1 MYRWTLHPS
10 YRVLQRF
17 LILST
22 CSVAIACGA
31 CGRDSRALADTTAD
45 SLRTDSAGGDVRCQ
59 RTPLVPRRDTDTARD
74 STSATQAGVPC
85 DTTKTDST
93 SAKKDSAA
101 SAAVTVRV
109 PAGRPKKDSLALV
122 SAVRVGGKAP
132 GWPVK
137 AAVAPGSLL
146 PGHRIIAFYGN
157 PLSKK
162 MGILGE
168 LPPPQ
173 MLARLDSIIAEWKA
187 ADPSTPIQPA
197 LHLIA
202 VVAQGAPG
210 RDGKYRLRMDSTLIE
225 QVYSWAQQK
234 NALLFLDIQGAQSTI
249 QDELPRLLP
258 FLVRPNVMLGLDPEF
273 YMHYDREGIAPGL
286 KIGTMT
292 SKEVNY
298 AIQQLKTLV
307 VQNHLPPKLLVVHRF
322 TRPMLRGA
330 EEIQLDPS
338 VQVIVNMDGWGQPW
352 LKYDS
357 YKDYVVSEPV
367 QYTGFKLF
375 FHNDT
380 KKGDRLLTPME
391 VLQLKPRPVYIQ
403 YQ

>member
-1 MYRWTLHPS
+1 
-10 YRVLQRF
+10 
-17 LILST
+17 
-22 CSVAIACGA
+22 
-31 CGRDSRALADTTAD
+31 
-45 SLRTDSAGGDVRCQ
+45 VRCQ
-59 RTPLVPRRDTDTARD
+59 RAPIAPRRDTDTARD
-74 STSATQAGVPC
+74 SMATTTQSGVPC
-85 DTTKTDST
+85 DSTKTDS
-93 SAKKDSAA
+93 AAMKDS
-101 SAAVTVRV
+101 SAAARITVRV
-109 PAGRPKKDSLALV
+109 PPGRPKKDSLALV
-122 SAVRVGGKAP
+122 SAVRVGSKAP

-137 AAVAPGSLL
+137 ATVAPGSLL
-146 PGHRIIAFYGN
+146 PGRRIIAFYGN

-187 ADPSTPIQPA
+187 ADPLTPIQPA

-202 VVAQGAPG
+202 VVAQGTPG
-210 RDGKYRLRMDSTLIE
+210 RDGKYRLRMDSTFIE

-258 FLVRPNVMLGLDPEF
+258 FLARPNVMLGLDPEF
-273 YMHYDREGIAPGL
+273 YMHYDREGVAPGL

-298 AIQQLKTLV
+298 AIQQLKNLV
-307 VQNHLPPKLLVVHRF
+307 VQNHLPPKILVVHRF

-330 EEIQLDPS
+330 DEIQLDPS
-338 VQVIVNMDGWGQPW
+338 VQVVIDMDGWGQPW

-380 KKGDRLLTPME
+380 KKGDRILTPVE